1 MKSMLLLSL
10 GLFLAGCTYHSGK
23 QLPADAIARLKVGET
38 TQQETLDAFG
48 PPISHF
54 VDGRGLAFTWQ
65 HNAVTAAPF
74 VTKVRQ
80 EILTCVFTNG
90 ILEKYILTGP
100 QAGQSKP

>member
-1 MKSMLLLSL
+1 MV
-10 GLFLAGCTYHSGK
+10 LAGCTFHSGK
-23 QLPADAIARLKVGET
+23 QLPAEAIASLKVGQT
-38 TQQETLDAFG
+38 TQQEALRAFG

-54 VDGRGLAFTWQ
+54 IDGRGLAFTWQ
-65 HNAVTAAPF
+65 HNAITSAPF

-100 QAGQSKP
+100 QVGQSQP